1 MGLFDFFD
9 DVLEFAGDTL
19 GNVGEAVANGIGGV
33 LEGVEAV
40 GRGIDTVVTTS
51 LDVVGGGLDAVVDVV
66 KENPG
71 KVAVAVALAPVA
83 MVATPVGAVFG
94 AVAGAA
100 GAGATAA
107 AGAATAEAVA
117 VAAGEVVAAVAVGT
131 STVATSALVVP
142 PAIGLAKSFR
152 DNVLRDKVVPVA
164 GSVVYC
170 DVYAVEHSGI
180 YLGKGRIVHLN
191 GSGEVEVVDAETF
204 LNRLDGFNNA
214 MSIYVS
220 SADGVAVGN
229 PNVARRARRQL
240 GKTRNYNV
248 IMDNCHQFASGCL
261 TGQFDNADNFCWM
274 LRGTAAKVLGAREWR
289 VWDL

>member
-1 MGLFDFFD
+1 MGLSDFFD
-9 DVLEFAGDTL
+9 GVLEFAGDAL
-19 GNVGEAVANGIGGV
+19 GSVGEAVANGIGGV

-40 GRGIDTVVTTS
+40 GRGIDAVVTTS

-71 KVAVAVALAPVA
+71 KVAAAVALAPVA
-83 MVATPVGAVFG
+83 MVTTPVGVVVGALAEAVGVG
-94 AVAGAA
+94 ATVAA
-100 GAGATAA
+100 GTAA
-107 AGAATAEAVA
+107 AGAAAEVA
-117 VAAGEVVAAVAVGT
+117 TAVAVGT
-131 STVATSALVVP
+131 STVATSALLAP
-142 PAIGLAKSFR
+142 PAISLARSFM

-220 SADGVAVGN
+220 SADGVAVGS

-240 GKTRNYNV
+240 GTTRNYNV

-274 LRGTAAKVLGAREWR
+274 LRGTAERVLGAREWR